1 MQHKTFFGLEPS
13 VHSSELNSYFSSGTT
28 SSADPTTQRSPL
40 TDTPVTSGTN
50 VFQFLL
56 KHFKLYF
63 AGPGI
68 EGSAQIAALVIS
80 LVVLFL
86 LASVLFLVLR
96 RRKKQR
102 DTKETEDED
111 ENPVYGMYEF
121 ADGRNIDEG
130 RSEFV
135 DDNENY
141 GLQETVQLFVECV
154 FQVEIKP

>member
-1 MQHKTFFGLEPS
+1 MSRQKI
-13 VHSSELNSYFSSGTT
+13 
-28 SSADPTTQRSPL
+28 
-40 TDTPVTSGTN
+40 
-50 VFQFLL
+50 
-56 KHFKLYF
+56 YF

-86 LASVLFLVLR
+86 LALVLFLVLR
-96 RRKKQR
+96 RRKTQR

-141 GLQETVQLFVECV
+141 GL
-154 FQVEIKP
+154 

>member
-1 MQHKTFFGLEPS
+1 M
-13 VHSSELNSYFSSGTT
+13 
-28 SSADPTTQRSPL
+28 
-40 TDTPVTSGTN
+40 
-50 VFQFLL
+50 
-56 KHFKLYF
+56 KLYF

-111 ENPVYGMYEF
+111 ENPVYGMYYF
-121 ADGRNIDEG
+121 ATGDHIDGSM
-130 RSEFV
+130 SEVV
-135 DDNENY
+135 DTNDYY
-141 GLQETVQLFVECV
+141 G
-154 FQVEIKP
+154 

>member
-1 MQHKTFFGLEPS
+1 M
-13 VHSSELNSYFSSGTT
+13 
-28 SSADPTTQRSPL
+28 
-40 TDTPVTSGTN
+40 
-50 VFQFLL
+50 
-56 KHFKLYF
+56 KLYF

-96 RRKKQR
+96 RRKKQ
-102 DTKETEDED
+102 KETEDED

-141 GLQETVQLFVECV
+141 GL
-154 FQVEIKP
+154 

>member
-1 MQHKTFFGLEPS
+1 M
-13 VHSSELNSYFSSGTT
+13 
-28 SSADPTTQRSPL
+28 
-40 TDTPVTSGTN
+40 
-50 VFQFLL
+50 
-56 KHFKLYF
+56 KLYF

-68 EGSAQIAALVIS
+68 EGSAQISALVIS

-86 LASVLFLVLR
+86 LALVLFLVLR

-102 DTKETEDED
+102 DTIDTEDED

-141 GLQETVQLFVECV
+141 GL
-154 FQVEIKP
+154 